1 MSFELNE
8 EQIKKLNSKLTI
20 YKTGLS
26 NPALS
31 EHHEKIERAIRDLED
46 YYLDKNTEITVDDL
60 IYLKKRYKLDL
71 TDYQKEH
78 VIVREFELE
87 LELELDKFNEQL
99 RLEQERIDNELLMQQ
114 AQEQVRKLDSQ
125 RKKGRPPV
133 RGPHFKKSKSK
144 SKTKKSKTKKSKV

>member
-20 YKTGLS
+20 YKAGLS
-26 NPALS
+26 NPDLS

-60 IYLKKRYKLDL
+60 IDLKKRYKLDL

-78 VIVREFELE
+78 VIVREF
-87 LELELDKFNEQL
+87 ELELDKFNEQL

-114 AQEQVRKLDSQ
+114 AQEQVRKLGSQ
-125 RKKGRPPV
+125 RKKGEQV
-133 RGPHFKKSKSK
+133 RGHFKKSKSK

>member
-20 YKTGLS
+20 YKTRLS

-60 IYLKKRYKLDL
+60 IDLKKRYKLDL

-78 VIVREFELE
+78 VIVREF
-87 LELELDKFNEQL
+87 ELELDKFNEQL